1 VQRLAQILFFAI
13 MLASGLIGLAMT
25 TCGGSAVVAGL
36 SGLGTLYLSALGLVF
51 CGVGVLLMTGAWN
64 WIRRA
69 LARDK

>member
-1 VQRLAQILFFAI
+1 MQRLAQILFFAI

-25 TCGGSAVVAGL
+25 TCGGSAVVAVL
-36 SGLGTLYLSALGLVF
+36 SGLGTVYLSALGLVF